1 MMIFF
6 ILIPFLPLVAVL
18 ILLLGKPWL
27 GEQGHKIGIS
37 AMALSFAFS
46 TIAFSHVISEGAFS
60 IPLYRLIHSGE
71 LVVDLGLY
79 VDQLTVLLLLLVTG
93 VSSVVHVYASRY
105 MIGDPRYNR
114 FFAIIALFTFSMIM
128 LVMSNNLLMMF
139 VFWEL
144 MGICSYLLI
153 SHWSERKSSAQ
164 AATKAFLV
172 NSVADVGLGFGV
184 ILTFST
190 FGTLD
195 IQTILAEAQAVQGN
209 TINLFGWAGL
219 DVPIHVLTLITL
231 FLFMGA
237 MGKSAQVPFH
247 IWLPFA
253 MEAPTPVSALIH
265 AATMVNAGP
274 FLLVRMS
281 PLVILSPE
289 AMVVIAVIGGMTAI
303 FATLVSL
310 TQVDIKR
317 MLAFSTI
324 GQIGF
329 MIMTCGVGAF
339 VVSIFHMLAHGC
351 LKAFL
356 FLSTGNALQ
365 SVDSHGHEPSSLVR
379 PGTLNPSNWPL
390 VLGAMLLACLPPFLI
405 FSGPYEQ
412 LWIGQRVD
420 SAQWT
425 FWILGFLT
433 VFFAAIY
440 VLRGVL
446 VLFNQ
451 HPSPVSGEGILSEAT
466 KPRFFSP
473 VHLMGALVLMGFA
486 GSLLLVLWGWF
497 AEFLSPAVGHRLAPE
512 PGNFLRGVNNPF
524 ILSLGVAVVGV
535 AVGYLSCTKF
545 SGSRFRRS
553 AVGKRW
559 YVHFL
564 NKLYFDE
571 IIETSVVLPTLRF
584 ARWLWQVVDRQVFD
598 ALILGIANVSV
609 VTAKWL
615 WRVVDLRGI
624 DGLVMGVGRN
634 SVGMA
639 GWLWRVV
646 DLDGIDRVVVG
657 LGQRSVGFARWL
669 WQVVDLR
676 GVDRVVVGIGKQ
688 SVGIAN
694 WLWKIIDIKVLE
706 KNVNRVGEQAEA
718 TGDLMRELEPRTLQH
733 HLLVMIFW
741 LIVGMGLLFWFVV

>member
-1 MMIFF
+1 MTFL
-6 ILIPFLPLVAVL
+6 ILIPLLPLMAALVL
-18 ILLLGKPWL
+18 VLGKPWL
-27 GEQGHKIGIS
+27 GEQGHKVGIP

-46 TIAFSHVISEGAFS
+46 TIAFAHVVSDGAFS
-60 IPLYRLIHSGE
+60 IPLYRLIKSGD

-79 VDQLTVLLLLLVTG
+79 LDQLTVLLLLLVTG

-114 FFAIIALFTFSMIM
+114 FFAVIALFTFSMIM

-139 VFWEL
+139 VFWEI

-153 SHWSERKSSAQ
+153 SHWGERQSSAQ

-184 ILTFST
+184 ILTYST

-195 IQTILAEAQAVQGN
+195 IQTILAEAPSIEGN
-209 TINLFGWAGL
+209 TINLFGWLGL
-219 DVPIHVLTLITL
+219 DVPIHILTLITL
-231 FLFMGA
+231 FLFLGA
-237 MGKSAQVPFH
+237 MGKSAQMPFH
-247 IWLPFA
+247 VWLPFA

-289 AMVVIAVIGGMTAI
+289 AMTVIAVIGGLTAL

-351 LKAFL
+351 LKGFL
-356 FLSTGNALQ
+356 FLSTGNALRL
-365 SVDSHGHEPSSLVR
+365 VGSHGHEPTSFSAHVPSTHSL
-379 PGTLNPSNWPL
+379 WPI
-390 VLGAMLLACLPPFLI
+390 VSGALLLACLPPFLI
-405 FSGPYEQ
+405 FFGPYEQ
-412 LWIGQRVD
+412 LWMIQPGS

-433 VFFAAIY
+433 VFFSAMY
-440 VLRGVL
+440 VMRGVL
-446 VLFNQ
+446 LLFHQ
-451 HPSPVSGEGILSEAT
+451 PLSIAYGDRMGSQAMQ
-466 KPRFFSP
+466 PRFFSP
-473 VHLMGALVLMGFA
+473 IHLLGILAIIGIV
-486 GSLLLVLWGWF
+486 GSLLLILWSWF
-497 AEFLSPAVGHRLAPE
+497 AEFLSPVVGHRMPYIPENPSRGSGMQGILA
-512 PGNFLRGVNNPF
+512 F
-524 ILSLGVAVVGV
+524 AV
-535 AVGYLSCTKF
+535 AVGGIAVGYFSITKF
-545 SGSRFRRS
+545 SGSWFQQS
-553 AVGKRW
+553 EMGKRC

-571 IIETSVVLPTLRF
+571 MYEAFVVVPSLRF
-584 ARWLWQVVDRQVFD
+584 ARWLWRVVDRKVFD
-598 ALILGIANVSV
+598 ALIMGIANVSV
-609 VTAKWL
+609 LAAKWM

-624 DGLVMGVGRN
+624 DGLVVGLGRN
-634 SVGMA
+634 SVGIA
-639 GWLWRVV
+639 GWLWR
-646 DLDGIDRVVVG
+646 
-657 LGQRSVGFARWL
+657 
-669 WQVVDLR
+669 VVDLR
-676 GVDRVVVGIGKQ
+676 GVDRVVVGIGQ
-688 SVGIAN
+688 RSLGIAN
-694 WLWKIIDIKVLE
+694 WLWKSIEIKVID
-706 KNVNRVGEQAEA
+706 KNVNRAGNQAET
-718 TGDLMRELEPRTLQH
+718 TGSLMRELEPRTLQH

-741 LIVGMGLLFWFVV
+741 LILGIGVLFWYVV

>member
-1 MMIFF
+1 MTFL
-6 ILIPFLPLVAVL
+6 ILIPLLPLMAALVL
-18 ILLLGKPWL
+18 VLGKPWL
-27 GEQGHKIGIS
+27 REQGHTIGIP

-46 TIAFSHVISEGAFS
+46 VIAFAQVASDGAFS
-60 IPLYRLIHSGE
+60 IPLYRLIKSGN
-71 LVVDLGLY
+71 LVVDLGVY
-79 VDQLTVLLLLLVTG
+79 IDQLTVLLLLLVTG

-114 FFAIIALFTFSMIM
+114 FFAVIALFTFSMIM

-139 VFWEL
+139 VFWEI

-153 SHWSERKSSAQ
+153 SHWGERQSSAQ

-184 ILTFST
+184 ILTYST

-195 IQTILAEAQAVQGN
+195 IQTILAEAPSIQGN
-209 TINLFGWAGL
+209 TINLFGWLGL
-219 DVPIHVLTLITL
+219 DVPIHILTLITL
-231 FLFMGA
+231 FLFLGA

-247 IWLPFA
+247 VWLPFA

-289 AMVVIAVIGGMTAI
+289 AMTVIALIGGVTAI

-339 VVSIFHMLAHGC
+339 VISIFHMLAHGC
-351 LKAFL
+351 LKGFL
-356 FLSTGNALQ
+356 FLSTGNALR
-365 SVDSHGHEPSSLVR
+365 SVGSHGHGPSLRACHGASIFSM
-379 PGTLNPSNWPL
+379 GSL
-390 VLGAMLLACLPPFLI
+390 VLGALLLACLPPFLI
-405 FSGPYEQ
+405 FLGPYEQ
-412 LWIGQRVD
+412 LWMVQSGV

-433 VFFAAIY
+433 VFFSAMY
-440 VLRGVL
+440 VMRGVL
-446 VLFNQ
+446 VLFGQ
-451 HPSPVSGEGILSEAT
+451 PLSTGHGNEMGRQAIQ
-466 KPRFFSP
+466 PRFFSP
-473 VHLMGALVLMGFA
+473 THLMGILTVIGIV
-486 GSLLLVLWGWF
+486 GSLLLILWSWF
-497 AEFLSPAVGHRLAPE
+497 AEFLSPVVGQRMAHIPEETLSGTGWQLILALAVGV
-512 PGNFLRGVNNPF
+512 G
-524 ILSLGVAVVGV
+524 GV
-535 AVGYLSCTKF
+535 AVGYFSLTTF
-545 SGSRFRRS
+545 SGSWFQQS
-553 AVGKRW
+553 EMGKRW

-571 IIETSVVLPTLRF
+571 IYDAYVVVPTLRF
-584 ARWLWQVVDRQVFD
+584 ARWLWRVVDRQVFD
-598 ALILGIANVSV
+598 ALIMGIANVSV

-624 DGLVMGVGRN
+624 DGLVVGLGRN

-639 GWLWRVV
+639 SWLWR
-646 DLDGIDRVVVG
+646 
-657 LGQRSVGFARWL
+657 
-669 WQVVDLR
+669 VVDLR
-676 GVDRVVVGIGKQ
+676 GVDRVVVGIGQ
-688 SVGIAN
+688 RSLGIAN
-694 WLWKIIDIKVLE
+694 WLWKSIEIKVLD
-706 KNVNRVGEQAEA
+706 KNVIRAGHQAES
-718 TGDLMRELEPRTLQH
+718 TGNMMQELEPRTLQH

-741 LIVGMGLLFWFVV
+741 LIVGIGLLFWFVV